1 MFLLAL
7 DRAIALVSIQ
17 MTFYMHSVNQQEIF
31 IFLITGQ
38 KFAMM
43 EEKVILASIF
53 RKFQVTALDKPE
65 DLTLLSELIL
75 RPRDGIRL
83 RLTPRQSKVHNKA
96 A

>member
-1 MFLLAL
+1 
-7 DRAIALVSIQ
+7 
-17 MTFYMHSVNQQEIF
+17 
-31 IFLITGQ
+31 
-38 KFAMM
+38 MM

-83 RLTPRQSKVHNKA
+83 RLTPRQSIVHNKA